1 MTQPDSVAGNL
12 VAGVARG
19 VFRVRWFHHIETLLI
34 ALAVPFVMTIV
45 IFGMRLDSTV
55 HEWANF
61 LKHYDAASPGAQASM
76 QGIALGTYVFTALT
90 VGIMRGTPITVRP

>member
-1 MTQPDSVAGNL
+1 MTQPDSAAGGRFYDL
-12 VAGVARG
+12 AHG
-19 VFRVRWFHHIETLLI
+19 VFRIRWFHHLETLLI
-34 ALAVPFVMTIV
+34 ALAVPFVMTIL

-61 LKHYDAASPGAQASM
+61 LKHYDAASPGAQAGM